1 MITTGA
7 DLPALFSI
15 TLSVLLSLAI
25 VGQTVLEARGTARP
39 PCRVKEGAK
48 VSVILPIKGLDPM
61 LRETLK
67 SLIDQDYQN
76 KELIVVLDSTEDPA
90 FPIVRE
96 FPVRVL
102 MNRRPCSECSG
113 KVAAILT
120 AVEEAKGD
128 ILVFADSDTVYP
140 QGWLSCLVSLVSEDK
155 VATTFPWPF
164 PVSLTLRNAL
174 RSGFW
179 TLGFESVFSRPSR
192 FLWGGSMAFLKSFFT
207 DNVKSALAKAW
218 CDDCTLTALAKA
230 RGMSIEFCS
239 IIPQNWFDEKDL
251 TSFVKR
257 QVITVRTYSPRGFR
271 YFMALW
277 GVILTLLAISPL
289 YPITALPVLAWIAKN
304 LVRARRAKGPVVP
317 ALFSPLG
324 ATTAFI
330 VGLLTLREDQVVWR
344 GARIRVKG

>member
-1 MITTGA
+1 VMITTGA

-15 TLSVLLSLAI
+15 TLSALLSLAI

-39 PCRVKEGAK
+39 PCRAKEGAK

-67 SLIDQDYQN
+67 SLIDQDYRN

-90 FPIVRE
+90 FPIVME

-102 MNRRPCSECSG
+102 INRRPCSECSG

-120 AVEEAKGD
+120 AVDEAKGD

-179 TLGFESVFSRPSR
+179 TLGFESVFSRSSR

-239 IIPQNWFDEKDL
+239 IIPPE
-251 TSFVKR
+251 
-257 QVITVRTYSPRGFR
+257 
-271 YFMALW
+271 
-277 GVILTLLAISPL
+277 
-289 YPITALPVLAWIAKN
+289 
-304 LVRARRAKGPVVP
+304 LVRREGPDFVRQETGNHGQDVQ
-317 ALFSPLG
+317 S
-324 ATTAFI
+324 
-330 VGLLTLREDQVVWR
+330 
-344 GARIRVKG
+344 

>member
-1 MITTGA
+1 
-7 DLPALFSI
+7 
-15 TLSVLLSLAI
+15 
-25 VGQTVLEARGTARP
+25 
-39 PCRVKEGAK
+39 
-48 VSVILPIKGLDPM
+48 
-61 LRETLK
+61 
-67 SLIDQDYQN
+67 
-76 KELIVVLDSTEDPA
+76 
-90 FPIVRE
+90 VRE

-230 RGMSIEFCS
+230 R
-239 IIPQNWFDEKDL
+239 DEHR
-251 TSFVKR
+251 V
-257 QVITVRTYSPRGFR
+257 
-271 YFMALW
+271 
-277 GVILTLLAISPL
+277 LLHHP
-289 YPITALPVLAWIAKN
+289 PE
-304 LVRARRAKGPVVP
+304 LVRRE
-317 ALFSPLG
+317 
-324 ATTAFI
+324 
-330 VGLLTLREDQVVWR
+330 GLDFVRQEAGDHGQDVQS
-344 GARIRVKG
+344 

>member
-1 MITTGA
+1 MMITTGA
-7 DLPALFSI
+7 DLPALFLI

-25 VGQTVLEARGTARP
+25 VGQTVLEARGMARP
-39 PCRVKEGAK
+39 PYRVKEGVK

-67 SLIDQDYQN
+67 SLIDQDYRN
-76 KELIVVLDSTEDPA
+76 KELIVVLDSAEDPS

-102 MNRRPCSECSG
+102 IRRPCSECSG

-120 AVEEAKGD
+120 ALEEAKGD
-128 ILVFADSDTVYP
+128 ILVFVDSDTVYP

-155 VATTFPWPF
+155 VATTFSWPF

-179 TLGFESVFSRPSR
+179 TLGFEPVFSRPSR
-192 FLWGGSMAFLKSFFT
+192 LLWGGSMAFPKSFFT
-207 DNVKSALAKAW
+207 DNVKSVLAKAW

-257 QVITVRTYSPRGFR
+257 QVITVKMYSPRGFR
-271 YFMALW
+271 YFMVLW
-277 GVILTLLAISPL
+277 GIILTLLAVSPL

-304 LVRARRAKGPVVP
+304 LVRARRAKGSVIP

-324 ATTAFI
+324 ATVAFI
-330 VGLLTLREDQVVWR
+330 VGLLILREDQVVWR